1 MAAASLA
8 REVGAAPACRALG
21 VARATFYRRR
31 KPTTGHQQ
39 PRQRP
44 ARALDESEREKVR
57 ETLACPRFVDRSPA
71 EVVATLLDEGEYLCS
86 ERTMYRILQE
96 DHPVRER
103 RSQLTHP
110 AYTKP
115 QLVATAPNQTWSWD
129 ITRLLGPEKWSYFY
143 LYVLIDIFSRYVVGW
158 MVADRENS
166 ALASRLIQESCLKQ
180 DVQPET
186 LTLHSDRGAPMTS
199 KCTAQLLADL
209 GITRSLSRPRVSDDN
224 PFSEAH
230 FKTVKYYPNFP
241 GRFADIG
248 AAIDFCRSFF
258 PWYNHEH
265 RHGGIAMLTPADVH
279 HDRARDVLAQRERTL
294 QQAWSQHPERFV
306 HGRPTPQPLP
316 TEVWINPPAAAPTP
330 QPAH

>member
-1 MAAASLA
+1 M
-8 REVGAAPACRALG
+8 VG
-21 VARATFYRRR
+21 
-31 KPTTGHQQ
+31 
-39 PRQRP
+39 
-44 ARALDESEREKVR
+44 
-57 ETLACPRFVDRSPA
+57 
-71 EVVATLLDEGEYLCS
+71 
-86 ERTMYRILQE
+86 
-96 DHPVRER
+96 
-103 RSQLTHP
+103 
-110 AYTKP
+110 
-115 QLVATAPNQTWSWD
+115 
-129 ITRLLGPEKWSYFY
+129 
-143 LYVLIDIFSRYVVGW
+143 
-158 MVADRENS
+158 DRENS
-166 ALASRLIQESCLKQ
+166 ALAGRLIQESCLKQ

-209 GITRSLSRPRVSDDN
+209 GITRSLGRPRVSDDN

-230 FKTVKYYPNFP
+230 FKTVKYHPNFP

-294 QQAWSQHPERFV
+294 QQAWSEHPERFV
-306 HGRPTPQPLP
+306 QGIPTPQPLP